1 MRTLIAAAA
10 MALAPAVPAATMD
23 LGVNTHFD
31 QGWPVAALDQVKASG
46 AVGIRDGLGW
56 SKVEATPG
64 RYDFA
69 PATSGWLDQAC
80 GHGLSVLLTLTPR
93 NRLYDGGQTVHSAAG
108 RRAFGAFAAAVARRF
123 PCVTAF
129 EIGNEING
137 HSLKGPVVQA
147 MPGGYVAIVRAV
159 RDSLGSGGPK
169 LLSGSSLSVAIGF
182 FERLFAVGLLPLVD
196 GIVVHPYL
204 GVPEQLP
211 VQIDRLRAAMA
222 RHGGGRGGGGGGG
235 GGKAIYA
242 SEFGFYY
249 PDRDAAPPHAI
260 KMIAL
265 LSAAGVERS
274 DWYALREERW
284 YPNMGLFA
292 GQAPTPA
299 VESFRTATGRLLGA
313 GRARRVDVGDPLT
326 FIYRFGEGPQIL
338 WGSGRTIRWSDP
350 AARAWDSRG
359 RPVRLPDRLTGD
371 PVLVDGGARFTLG
384 PVEIVAD
391 TLVEG
396 IGGERGRWTWAVT
409 RSGARPV
416 PMGWTDWNWTSYR
429 GAPGFPSLRV
439 MPNAVAVAR
448 PAKAPTIGIV
458 ERFAVPAAGD
468 YILSACFEGT
478 TDRPVSVRIA
488 TAGRTLFAGK
498 IDGVRPVPPI
508 TLPLAGGEGVEI
520 GYQAPGPGAHLVR
533 RRVRVLTVMPGGPAL
548 CAPSGSDERRGMA
561 QTED

>member
-1 MRTLIAAAA
+1 MRRWLATAASLLLPAAPAAA
-10 MALAPAVPAATMD
+10 MD

-31 QGWPVAALDQVKASG
+31 QGWPVAALDQVTASG

-56 SKVEATPG
+56 GKIEATPG
-64 RYDFA
+64 SYRFT

-80 GHGLSVLLTLTPR
+80 GRGLSVMLTLIPR

-137 HSLKGPVVQA
+137 HSPKGPVAQA
-147 MPGGYVAIVRAV
+147 MPGGYVAIVRAL

-182 FERLFAVGLLPLVD
+182 FERLFAAGLLPLVD

-211 VQIDRLRAAMA
+211 VQLDRLRAAMA
-222 RHGGGRGGGGGGG
+222 RHGGGD
-235 GGKAIYA
+235 KAVYA
-242 SEFGFYY
+242 SEFGFLY
-249 PDRDAAPPHAI
+249 PSREAAPPHAI

-292 GQAPTPA
+292 GQAPAPA
-299 VESFRTATGRLLGA
+299 LDSFRTATGRLLGA

-326 FIYRFGEGPQIL
+326 FVYRFGEGPQLL
-338 WGSGRTIRWSDP
+338 WGSGRAIRWSDP
-350 AARAWDSRG
+350 ATRAWDSRG
-359 RPVRLPDRLTGD
+359 RPIALPDRLTGD
-371 PVLVDGGARFTLG
+371 PVLVESGARFTLG
-384 PVEIVAD
+384 PVEVVAD
-391 TLVEG
+391 TLIDGIAGREG
-396 IGGERGRWTWAVT
+396 SGGGRWAWAVA
-409 RSGARPV
+409 RSGAASL

-429 GAPGFPSLRV
+429 GVPGFPNLRV
-439 MPNAVAVAR
+439 MPNAVATAR
-448 PAKAPTIGIV
+448 PPGEPTLGIV
-458 ERFAVPAAGD
+458 ETFAAPAAGD
-468 YILSACFEGT
+468 YVLSACFQGT
-478 TDRPVSVRIA
+478 KDRPVAVRMA
-488 TAGRTLFAGK
+488 AAGRTLFAGD
-498 IDGVRPVPPI
+498 IDGLRQAP
-508 TLPLAGGEGVEI
+508 PLALTLAKGEGIEI
-520 GYQAPGPGAHLVR
+520 RYQAPGPGAHLLR
-533 RRVRVLTVMPGGPAL
+533 RRVRVLTAAPAGAAL
-548 CAPSGSDERRGMA
+548 CAPSGRDEQRGMA
-561 QTED
+561 QTAD